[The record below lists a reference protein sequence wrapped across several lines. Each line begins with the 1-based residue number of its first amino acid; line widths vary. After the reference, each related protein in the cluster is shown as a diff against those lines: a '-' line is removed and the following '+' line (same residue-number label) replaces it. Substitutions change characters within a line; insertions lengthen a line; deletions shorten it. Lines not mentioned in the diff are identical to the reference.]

1 MLRKRC
7 VIWETCLL
15 VFGVLFAFYLMG
27 CNHRIDSGEVNEAE
41 NEKQKMKE
49 KKIEEKVVEE
59 IVEICLESYTKAE
72 KEDKLDDLE
81 MIREL
86 LDKLGKNGYTAVD
99 SENQMNMTEHE
110 KLLQFCEAVEAKKR
124 SHMTVVEV
132 SGKGS
137 CIIRE
142 METKNGD
149 VKLIRNYYVYGDEKM
164 ELSSK
169 DTYHAESW
177 EYTEDF

>member
-49 KKIEEKVVEE
+49 KKIEEKEVEE

-72 KEDKLDDLE
+72 KEDRLDDLE
-81 MIREL
+81 
-86 LDKLGKNGYTAVD
+86 
-99 SENQMNMTEHE
+99 S
-110 KLLQFCEAVEAKKR
+110 
-124 SHMTVVEV
+124 
-132 SGKGS
+132 
-137 CIIRE
+137 II
-142 METKNGD
+142 G
-149 VKLIRNYYVYGDEKM
+149 
-164 ELSSK
+164 
-169 DTYHAESW
+169 
-177 EYTEDF
+177 